1 MSVCPGKKLG
11 VFALVIGFIC
21 ACNRGAH
28 QDAEIVLRNDIEDKE
43 FNEIVVDHVVSQS
56 GLSSKQYRLR
66 PGEETPLLL
75 RGITALRFSRRYRD
89 FTRVYDVN
97 CADERSKRVV
107 LKLIDVHL
115 NRLPGGCELVRRG
128 ESRRGVIEWEKGKE
142 P

>member
-1 MSVCPGKKLG
+1 MGVRVGKMIAIFTLA
-11 VFALVIGFIC
+11 FALVCGC
-21 ACNRGAH
+21 DRGTR

-43 FNEIVVDHVVSQS
+43 FNEIVVDRIVSQS
-56 GLSSKQYRLR
+56 GLSAKQYRLR
-66 PGEETPLLL
+66 PGDETPLSL

-89 FTRVYDVN
+89 FTRVYEVN
-97 CADERSKRVV
+97 CADDRSKRIV

-128 ESRRGVIEWEKGKE
+128 ESRRGIVEWEKGKE

>member
-1 MSVCPGKKLG
+1 MIALFGWA
-11 VFALVIGFIC
+11 FALLCG
-21 ACNRGAH
+21 CNRASH

-43 FNEIVVDHVVSQS
+43 FNEIVVDHIVSQS
-56 GLSSKQYRLR
+56 GLSAKQYRLR
-66 PGEETPLLL
+66 PGEETPLAL

-89 FTRVYDVN
+89 FTRVYEVN
-97 CADERSKRVV
+97 CTDDRSKRIV

-128 ESRRGVIEWEKGKE
+128 ESRRGVVEWEKGNE